1 SNGNGYLSEKQI
13 NNHFFCQKNIEMECR
28 KQLCEKC
35 KKKEDDYFLVTLF
48 CQHPVVHHSAS
59 DARNVIS
66 NKIQINNMDFFI
78 KIWIGNLDF
87 LYFCKRIKNKSY
99 GIKGTFTASVI

>member
-35 KKKEDDYFLVTLF
+35 KKKEDDYFLVTLSF
-48 CQHPVVHHSAS
+48 FPFYTKKETHFVAS
-59 DARNVIS
+59 LSGKTIPLS
-66 NKIQINNMDFFI
+66 
-78 KIWIGNLDF
+78 
-87 LYFCKRIKNKSY
+87 
-99 GIKGTFTASVI
+99 